1 MGFLDVS
8 SFLIFPGA
16 CLGAGRSASQT
27 LISPASPCFCPPLSA
42 FPSARLAC
50 TCESGPF
57 GLFLPLDDTSRTPVS
72 RASDRSS
79 ACQDQVPSGRFQ
91 TRPVL
96 PTLQL
101 AVVTAATTT
110 RLASRR
116 LACLLQTSI
125 CLGLGLDLCL
135 PESSYSTLHPLR
147 NVWYVPATAQPSCAC
162 TATAALNCDCT
173 CALSHHH
180 LIDSTRSVLVPSP
193 PPVPSWPGPILFF
206 GTAELR
212 LMTHSSCLRRPACRC
227 KFVSSAS

>member
-1 MGFLDVS
+1 MSGRWEICLPDPDLSCIALFLPPPVGLPVRPFGVHLRERNVWFVS
-8 SFLIFPGA
+8 TI
-16 CLGAGRSASQT
+16 GRHE
-27 LISPASPCFCPPLSA
+27 PH
-42 FPSARLAC
+42 ARLA
-50 TCESGPF
+50 
-57 GLFLPLDDTSRTPVS
+57 